1 MQGYISIHRKI
12 KEWRHYKE
20 PAVKAVFLDLLLDA
34 AHKTTVQSGVRLAVG
49 ECISSTRTLAA
60 NNGLTV
66 NTVTKV
72 IRLLVESGEI
82 ARRRVGNT
90 TIFTILK
97 YADYQDKSSEGVA
110 KGNTP
115 KSGVAK
121 SVTPP
126 MQVSQNEIHHND
138 AGVSKEDT
146 PVSQNEIHCV
156 AKSVTPPHYNITI
169 KKDNNNLG
177 GDMRV
182 RAQERVDNLRCQ
194 VLDSWSIEQACY
206 LNHITEE
213 QYKQLAEEIFSDWL
227 FALDESKPEQ
237 PQLDEINKKHFLA
250 VLRIKAQI
258 LVKSQRNGTENI
270 QQNRNIQRRGVDT
283 KAVKSED
290 YDTAF

>member
-34 AHKTTVQSGVRLAVG
+34 AHKTTVQSGVRLSVG

-72 IRLLVESGEI
+72 IRQLVESGEI

-126 MQVSQNEIHHND
+126 VQVSQNEIHHND

-156 AKSVTPPHYNITI
+156 AKSVTPPHCNMTI

-177 GDMRV
+177 EMRV
-182 RAQERVDNLRCQ
+182 RAQERIDVLKNQ
-194 VLDSWSIEQACY
+194 VLDSWSVEQACY
-206 LNHITEE
+206 TNRITEE
-213 QYKQLAEEIFSDWL
+213 QYKQLADEIFSDWL

-250 VLRIKAQI
+250 VLRIKAEILNRQI
-258 LVKSQRNGTENI
+258 KQNDEN
-270 QQNRNIQRRGVDT
+270 NRTDNASRRRG
-283 KAVKSED
+283 S
-290 YDTAF
+290 DTAATRTQDYETDF

>member
-126 MQVSQNEIHHND
+126 VQVSQNEIHHND
-138 AGVSKEDT
+138 VGVSKEDT

-169 KKDNNNLG
+169 KECNNKLG
-177 GDMRV
+177 EMRTH
-182 RAQERVDNLRCQ
+182 AQERIDNLRLQ
-194 VLDSWSIEQACY
+194 VLDGWSVEQACY
-206 LNHITEE
+206 TNHIDKE
-213 QYKQLAEEIFSDWL
+213 QYAQLAEEIFSDWL
-227 FALDESKPEQ
+227 FALDECKPEQ

-250 VLRIKAQI
+250 VLRIKAEILNRQI
-258 LVKSQRNGTENI
+258 NDEN
-270 QQNRNIQRRGVDT
+270 NRTDSTSRRRGSDT
-283 KAVKSED
+283 TATRTQD
-290 YDTAF
+290 YETDF